1 MWFGTDLWLRQRGQ
15 KLCRPSWGKGPLT
28 LGRSR
33 NRCREDF
40 TTGRDRQTL
49 HWGFCEGKFKR
60 RGDPRWDSQDRDC
73 RQGSC
78 PGKGRREGWA
88 ANVSFSLA
96 SRSHPANSSTTWA
109 FCELGDASL
118 HSITFVTLS
127 FTSLSYQ
134 QNRGKK
140 HSLRNTLYAA
150 LWGEAEATKVRER
163 GLAWENFT
171 KQKCPEIFIFMVQ
184 TDYINPE
191 GWD

>member
-1 MWFGTDLWLRQRGQ
+1 MWSGTDLWLRQRGQ
-15 KLCRPSWGKGPLT
+15 KLYRPSWGKGPLT

-60 RGDPRWDSQDRDC
+60 RGDPRGDSQDQDC

-78 PGKGRREGWA
+78 PGKGRGTEGWA
-88 ANVSFSLA
+88 PNLSFSLA
-96 SRSHPANSSTTWA
+96 SCSHPANLSTTWA

-140 HSLRNTLYAA
+140 HSLRNTLYCMQ
-150 LWGEAEATKVRER
+150 LCEGRREQQKLGR
-163 GLAWENFT
+163 EGLHGKTLQSKNV
-171 KQKCPEIFIFMVQ
+171 QKYLFSRYKLTI
-184 TDYINPE
+184 
-191 GWD
+191 